1 MEGQVRKGGGGRT
14 DGWVEGQEALGG
26 KVENTSVM
34 EWTEKTGQIVSGRM
48 AGEAH
53 NIKMSWYTGLS
64 CSLLKICS
72 LD

>member
-1 MEGQVRKGGGGRT
+1 MKGQVRKGGGGRT
-14 DGWVEGQEALGG
+14 DGWVEGQEALSR

-53 NIKMSWYTGLS
+53 NIKMSWYTSLS

>member
-1 MEGQVRKGGGGRT
+1 MKGQVRKGGGGRA
-14 DGWVEGQEALGG
+14 DEWVEGQEALSR

-53 NIKMSWYTGLS
+53 NIKMSWYAGLS